1 MLGRVSNMQNN
12 EEAVNSG
19 MKATDAD
26 LLEQSR
32 AGDAAAFKQLVLRYE
47 GRVAG
52 VVQSMLGRTAEAE
65 DVGQEVFIRFF
76 QSLGKFKGDSALST
90 YLIRIAINLSLN
102 EIRKRKRKNAVF
114 GSEEE
119 GHFMSAP
126 DDKSDTKEM
135 VTYEL
140 KKLDPDFQSVVTL
153 RLIEGYSTEETS
165 EILGIPLGTVLS
177 RLSRA
182 QKKLKTVLSKYME
195 A

>member
-1 MLGRVSNMQNN
+1 M
-12 EEAVNSG
+12 
-19 MKATDAD
+19 
-26 LLEQSR
+26 
-32 AGDAAAFKQLVLRYE
+32 
-47 GRVAG
+47 
-52 VVQSMLGRTAEAE
+52 
-65 DVGQEVFIRFF
+65 
-76 QSLGKFKGDSALST
+76 
-90 YLIRIAINLSLN
+90 
-102 EIRKRKRKNAVF
+102 F

-119 GHFMSAP
+119 GRFAVTSE
-126 DDKSDTKEM
+126 DKSDTKDM

-182 QKKLKTVLSKYME
+182 QKKLKSVLSKYME

>member
-1 MLGRVSNMQNN
+1 VSNEQNK
-12 EEAVNSG
+12 EEAHTS
-19 MKATDAD
+19 MKAATDAD
-26 LLEQSR
+26 LLERSR
-32 AGDAAAFKQLVLRYE
+32 SGDAAAFKQLVVRYQ

-65 DVGQEVFIRFF
+65 DVGQEVFIRFY
-76 QSLGKFKGDSALST
+76 QSIDKFKGDAALST

-102 EIRKRKRKNAVF
+102 EIRRRKRRNAVF

-119 GHFMSAP
+119 GRFAITS
-126 DDKSDTKEM
+126 DDRSDTKEM

-182 QKKLKTVLSKYME
+182 QKKLKSILSKYME